1 MLGHAWGASAR
12 AAPDLLPSV
21 RRSYPMFEY
30 TLQQAWA
37 PVGGAQPSAA
47 EWFERYGTRR
57 YGQTEPSAVKAWELL
72 GSTIYTGQGGGD
84 PHEHSCALGCVSPSF
99 CEADLLLADRIRRP
113 GLGGH
118 DARPAAR
125 TARAAAGRPRR
136 ASRLHAPPP
145 EGWLLE
151 PSAGADR
158 ADDRG

>member
-1 MLGHAWGASAR
+1 
-12 AAPDLLPSV
+12 
-21 RRSYPMFEY
+21 MFEY

-37 PVGGAQPSAA
+37 PVGGTQPSAA

-84 PHEHSCALGCVSPSF
+84 PIEHSALLAASLRPSVRLRLTCCV
-99 CEADLLLADRIRRP
+99 ADRIRRP
-113 GLGGH
+113 GLGGP
-118 DARPAAR
+118 DARPAAGA
-125 TARAAAGRPRR
+125 ARAAAARPRR
-136 ASRLHAPPP
+136 TSRLHAPPP
-145 EGWLLE
+145 EGRLLE